1 MQNFGWGPLDN
12 AVGRV
17 EAYARSHAPQMP
29 WLGAGLAFLWLAA
42 GMALGPHYDYTP
54 YMVQWARIMAGYDP
68 WLGDPTN
75 AYGPGHVLLA
85 PLFQLHRLLPKL
97 LFLLSWIGAFLVVFV
112 AAGRDVVIG
121 AFSFLVLFLTPF
133 FFILVN
139 IYGVEDTLVAS
150 LTLVAVDLRVR
161 KGWSLLPAI
170 LLTIAGFTKIYP
182 LVLLPYLAT
191 DRGIID
197 WRFVFCVLFIS
208 AVAALLTYIGWGSSV
223 LYIFEFASGRGSVMI
238 SIFNFLSKSDLS
250 PLSAAQANFLLVWN
264 TVIVI
269 VVLAGF
275 YALQYLA
282 KMTALVGTTIA
293 IIAMLAFYKVGNPQ
307 YCVCSGVLLVYFLA
321 VEASKRRDLDRKL
334 LLAAGGY
341 FFMLNLFQALF
352 IFIKNYPPVSGF
364 IGLPIFIA
372 SVILLWQLV
381 RYALSPLAARNG
393 AAAMPLSGARG
404 P

>member
-1 MQNFGWGPLDN
+1 MQNFGWGPLDK

-17 EAYARSHAPQMP
+17 EAYALSHAPQMP

-121 AFSFLVLFLTPF
+121 AFSFLVMFLTPF

-170 LLTIAGFTKIYP
+170 LLMIAGFTKIYP

-197 WRFVFCVLFIS
+197 WRFAFCVVFVS
-208 AVAALLTYIGWGSSV
+208 TVAALLTYIGWGSSV
-223 LYIFEFASGRGSVMI
+223 LYIFEFA
-238 SIFNFLSKSDLS
+238 
-250 PLSAAQANFLLVWN
+250 
-264 TVIVI
+264 
-269 VVLAGF
+269 
-275 YALQYLA
+275 
-282 KMTALVGTTIA
+282 
-293 IIAMLAFYKVGNPQ
+293 
-307 YCVCSGVLLVYFLA
+307 
-321 VEASKRRDLDRKL
+321 
-334 LLAAGGY
+334 
-341 FFMLNLFQALF
+341 
-352 IFIKNYPPVSGF
+352 
-364 IGLPIFIA
+364 
-372 SVILLWQLV
+372 
-381 RYALSPLAARNG
+381 
-393 AAAMPLSGARG
+393 
-404 P
+404 